1 MQARPSS
8 TPGRFRSLVGL
19 GLGVVLVLLLVA
31 GYRSYSDLEAA
42 RSRKSYLEESIR
54 ATEAHIQALEATVEE
69 LRSEPEAIESAARRE
84 LGMIRPGDVVIVLQP
99 PQPAET
105 PVGME
110 APPPS
115 AEPRLARP

>member
-31 GYRSYSDLEAA
+31 GYRSYRDLEAA
-42 RSRKSYLEESIR
+42 QSRKSHLEESIR
-54 ATEAHIQALEATVEE
+54 ATEAHVEALTATVEE
-69 LRSEPEAIESAARRE
+69 LRSEPEAIESAVRRE
-84 LGMIRPGDVVIVLQP
+84 LGMIRPGDVVIVLQSP
-99 PQPAET
+99 EAAET

-110 APPPS
+110 APPPA
-115 AEPRLARP
+115 AEPGKS